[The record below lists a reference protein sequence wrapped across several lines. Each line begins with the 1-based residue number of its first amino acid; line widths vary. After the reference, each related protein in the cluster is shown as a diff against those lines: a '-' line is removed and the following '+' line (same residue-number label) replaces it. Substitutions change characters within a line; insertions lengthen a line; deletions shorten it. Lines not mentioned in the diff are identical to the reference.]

1 MKETVDSQ
9 TVPYRTSFHIL
20 FIIYGRNIYRLLW
33 AGISGLGGLM
43 FTAFVVV
50 VIKYIFEFVKH
61 KILFWCLNQN
71 ARI

>member
-9 TVPYRTSFHIL
+9 TVPYRTSSHIL
-20 FIIYGRNIYRLLW
+20 FVIYGRNIYRLLW

-50 VIKYIFEFVKH
+50 VIKYISVLDKGTMQSEKF
-61 KILFWCLNQN
+61 
-71 ARI
+71 